1 MPLVVP
7 GINST
12 GSGDNLQNEWMS
24 KLMGKKLTDSASD
37 HSVSTTYFM
46 LSARFLAQMGR
57 SNSRGEQS
65 FSKKELPSNHRVV
78 EGESM
83 MSMDHKPDR

>member
-7 GINST
+7 GITST
-12 GSGDNLQNEWMS
+12 GGGDNLQNEWMS
-24 KLMGKKLTDSASD
+24 KLMGKKLTDSAGD
-37 HSVSTTYFM
+37 HSVSTIYFM
-46 LSARFLAQMGR
+46 LSAQFLAQMGR
-57 SNSRGEQS
+57 SNSHGEQS